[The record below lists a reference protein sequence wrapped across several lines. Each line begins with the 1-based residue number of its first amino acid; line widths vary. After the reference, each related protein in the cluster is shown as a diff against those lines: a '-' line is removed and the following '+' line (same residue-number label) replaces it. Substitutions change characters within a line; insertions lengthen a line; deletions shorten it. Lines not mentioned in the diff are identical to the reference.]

1 MKEDYMD
8 VRPFRLADLF
18 QTYLPALMLVVLA
31 ALFVYN
37 VGYFYLVDRR
47 YLSILTVRDYYDG
60 SLPIMILVLIFYNSL
75 AIQFM
80 EDPVSPYQRL
90 IQKIRHAFAEYVRAS
105 AVIGDKLRQKLQLLS
120 YRYEVWNCR
129 WLMWKD
135 SLAAKYEELRG
146 KKRRKSK
153 NAKYTNEIKGWQS
166 RYDKAVYAYELSKER
181 IKPDKHPILRALTGL
196 CGWTAAC
203 VGGMALVYF
212 GILLP
217 FYGLVWFE
225 HPALLFYGML
235 GFSLII
241 LADIILRLIGKGEIW
256 LLAVA
261 GILGSL
267 YFGMLGFQS
276 DAAQQDVSVVD
287 VSGTE
292 YQMVRNVRR
301 GSFVQKGNE
310 VIFLPNAQTAK
321 IEQRLAQ

>member
-31 ALFVYN
+31 VLFVYN
-37 VGYFYLVDRR
+37 AGYFYLVDRR
-47 YLSILTVRDYYDG
+47 YLSILTVKDYYDG
-60 SLPIMILVLIFYNSL
+60 SLPIVILVLIFYNSL
-75 AIQFM
+75 VIQFM

-90 IQKIRHAFAEYVRAS
+90 IQKVRGAFAEYAKAS
-105 AVIGDKLRQKLQLLS
+105 AVVGDKLRQKLRLLS
-120 YRYEVWNCR
+120 YRYEIWNCR

-135 SLAAKYEELRG
+135 GMAAKYGELRG
-146 KKRRKSK
+146 KKRRRGK
-153 NAKYTNEIKGWQS
+153 NAKFANEIKGWEN
-166 RYDKAVYAYELSKER
+166 RYDKAVYAYELSKEG
-181 IKPDKHPILRALTGL
+181 IKPDIKPVFKALAGI

-203 VGGMALVYF
+203 AGGMTLVYF

-217 FYGLVWFE
+217 FYGSVWFE
-225 HPALLFYGML
+225 HPALMFRGML

-241 LADIILRLIGKGEIW
+241 LADIILRLIRRGEIW

-267 YFGMLGFQS
+267 YFGMLGFQA
-276 DAAQQDVSVVD
+276 DAAQQDVTVVD
-287 VSGTE
+287 LSGAE
-292 YQMVRNVRR
+292 YQMIRNVRR

-321 IEQRLAQ
+321 IEQRLVQ